1 VPNFYS
7 TFKEMSI
14 ISLFE
19 KGLWAG
25 FAALGFAI
33 LFNVPQRTLL
43 IIWAL
48 GALGGLTKFLLLGF
62 EVNIALSSLA
72 GASLIGVLSVYAA
85 HGKQAPPLVFSIPSV
100 IPMVPGAF
108 AYRMM
113 LGLMELAGTTTNSDS
128 YLKTLAETT
137 NNGLKALFILI
148 AISAGVAIPML
159 VTRKDTFKRIKS
171 SEEQE

>member
-1 VPNFYS
+1 
-7 TFKEMSI
+7 MDI
-14 ISLFE
+14 IALLG
-19 KGLWAG
+19 KGFWAG

-33 LFNVPQRTLL
+33 LFNVPQRTL
-43 IIWAL
+43 IMIWL
-48 GALGGLTKFLLLGF
+48 MGALGGVTKFLLLGF
-62 EVNIALSSLA
+62 EVNIPLASLA

-85 HGKQAPPLVFSIPSV
+85 HNKQAPPLVFSIPSV

-113 LGLMELAGTTTNSDS
+113 LGCMELAGTTVNSQN

-137 NNGLKALFILI
+137 NNGLKAIFILI
-148 AISAGVAIPML
+148 ALSAGVAIPML

-171 SEEQE
+171 SEETE

>member
-1 VPNFYS
+1 
-7 TFKEMSI
+7 M
-14 ISLFE
+14 
-19 KGLWAG
+19 WAG

-43 IIWAL
+43 IIWGL
-48 GALGGLTKFLLLGF
+48 GAIGGWTKFLLLGL
-62 EVNIALSSLA
+62 EVNIALSSLV

-113 LGLMELAGTTTNSDS
+113 LGMMDLAGSTANSDQ

>member
-1 VPNFYS
+1 
-7 TFKEMSI
+7 MSI

>member
-1 VPNFYS
+1 
-7 TFKEMSI
+7 MDWI
-14 ISLFE
+14 AILI
-19 KGLWAG
+19 KGFWAG
-25 FAALGFAI
+25 FAAMGFAI

-43 IIWAL
+43 VIWAM
-48 GALGGLTKFLLLGF
+48 GALGGLAKFFLLGL
-62 EVNIALSSLA
+62 EANIAL
-72 GASLIGVLSVYAA
+72 ASLGGATLIGILSIYAA
-85 HGKQAPPLVFSIPSV
+85 HNKQAPPLVFSTPAV

-113 LGLMELAGTTTNSDS
+113 LGCMELANTSINSDT

-148 AISAGVAIPML
+148 ALSAGVAIPML

-171 SEEQE
+171 SSEEEV

>member
-1 VPNFYS
+1 MDFIN
-7 TFKEMSI
+7 I
-14 ISLFE
+14 LE
-19 KGLWAG
+19 KGFWAG

-43 IIWAL
+43 IIWAM
-48 GALGGLTKFLLLGF
+48 GALGGLLKFLLLGL
-62 EVNIALSSLA
+62 EVNIVLASLA

-85 HGKQAPPLVFSIPSV
+85 HNKHAPPLVFSIPSV
-100 IPMVPGAF
+100 IPMVPGTF

-113 LGLMELAGTTTNSDS
+113 LGCMELVGTSNNSET

-137 NNGLKALFILI
+137 NNGLKAIFILI
-148 AISAGVAIPML
+148 ALSAGVAIPML

>member
-1 VPNFYS
+1 
-7 TFKEMSI
+7 MDWI
-14 ISLFE
+14 AILI
-19 KGLWAG
+19 KGFWAG
-25 FAALGFAI
+25 FAAMGFAI

-43 IIWAL
+43 VIWAM
-48 GALGGLTKFLLLGF
+48 GALGGLAKFFLLGL
-62 EVNIALSSLA
+62 EVNIAL
-72 GASLIGVLSVYAA
+72 ASLGGATLIGILSIYAA
-85 HGKQAPPLVFSIPSV
+85 HNKQAPPLVFSTPAV

-113 LGLMELAGTTTNSDS
+113 LGCMELANTSINSDT

-148 AISAGVAIPML
+148 ALSAGVAIPML

-171 SEEQE
+171 SSEEEV

>member
-1 VPNFYS
+1 MDVF
-7 TFKEMSI
+7 TV
-14 ISLFE
+14 FE
-19 KGLWAG
+19 KGFWSG

-43 IIWAL
+43 IIWVM
-48 GALGGLTKFLLLGF
+48 GALGGLTKFFLLYLD
-62 EVNIALSSLA
+62 VNIILASLV
-72 GASLIGVLSVYAA
+72 GATLIGVLSVYAA
-85 HGKQAPPLVFSIPSV
+85 HNKQAPPLVFSTPSV

-113 LGLMELAGTTTNSDS
+113 LGCMELAGTQVNSET

-137 NNGLKALFILI
+137 NNGMKALFILI
-148 AISAGVAIPML
+148 ALSAGVAIPML
-159 VTRKDTFKRIKS
+159 ITRKDTFKRIKS

>member
-1 VPNFYS
+1 MDFIN
-7 TFKEMSI
+7 I
-14 ISLFE
+14 LE
-19 KGLWAG
+19 KGFWAG

-43 IIWAL
+43 IIWAM
-48 GALGGLTKFLLLGF
+48 GALGGLLKFLLLGL
-62 EVNIALSSLA
+62 EVNIVLASLA

-85 HGKQAPPLVFSIPSV
+85 HNKHAPPLVFSIPSV

-113 LGLMELAGTTTNSDS
+113 LGCMELVGTSSNSDT

-137 NNGLKALFILI
+137 NNGLKAIFILI
-148 AISAGVAIPML
+148 ALSAGVAIPML

>member
-1 VPNFYS
+1 
-7 TFKEMSI
+7 MDWI
-14 ISLFE
+14 AILE
-19 KGLWAG
+19 KGFWAG

-43 IIWAL
+43 VIWAM
-48 GALGGLTKFLLLGF
+48 GALGGLTKFILLGL
-62 EVNIALSSLA
+62 EVNIVLASLA
-72 GASLIGVLSVYAA
+72 GATLIGILSVYAA
-85 HGKQAPPLVFSIPSV
+85 HNKHAPPLVFSTPSV

-113 LGLMELAGTTTNSDS
+113 LGCMELANTSVNSDT
-128 YLKTLAETT
+128 YMKTLAETT

-148 AISAGVAIPML
+148 ALSAGVAIPML

-171 SEEQE
+171 SVEEEL

>member
-1 VPNFYS
+1 
-7 TFKEMSI
+7 MC
-14 ISLFE
+14 
-19 KGLWAG
+19 AG

-43 IIWAL
+43 IIWGL
-48 GALGGLTKFLLLGF
+48 GAIGCFTKFLLLGF
-62 EVNIALSSLA
+62 GVDIALSSLA
-72 GASLIGVLSVYAA
+72 GASLIGLLSVYAA

-113 LGLMELAGTTTNSDS
+113 LGLMELAGTTTNSDL

-137 NNGLKALFILI
+137 NNGLKAFFILI
-148 AISAGVAIPML
+148 ALSAGVAIPML

-171 SEEQE
+171 SVEQE

>member
-1 VPNFYS
+1 MELI
-7 TFKEMSI
+7 TI
-14 ISLFE
+14 LE
-19 KGLWAG
+19 KGFWAG

-43 IIWAL
+43 MIWGM
-48 GALGGLTKFLLLGF
+48 GALGGLTKFFLLNL
-62 EVNIALSSLA
+62 EVNIVLSSLA
-72 GASLIGVLSVYAA
+72 GATLIGILSVYAA
-85 HGKQAPPLVFSIPSV
+85 HNKQAPPLVFSIPSV

-113 LGLMELAGTTTNSDS
+113 LGCMELVGTSSNSET

-137 NNGLKALFILI
+137 NNGLKAIFILI
-148 AISAGVAIPML
+148 SLSAGVAIPML